1 MQALVTDIGATQV
14 FEPVLIK
21 LEQAIAQAEQM
32 QTTRDIEVADKAAYL
47 QGLKIE
53 LAEYNAT
60 PESERP
66 RITVGY
72 IYPAK
77 MTAIE
82 NARYAAIRRSQEK
95 SNGQAD
101 PEEMLNAVADAM
113 RETVR
118 WGVVGCEGFGN
129 GFAYATQDASF
140 KGRQCRVAADSV
152 LDVIELNGLLPASNF
167 AVLEHNRL
175 GTAKK
180 KKS

>member
-1 MQALVTDIGATQV
+1 MQALVTDINATAE
-14 FEPVLIK
+14 FEPVRIK
-21 LEQAIAQAEQM
+21 LEQAIAQAESM
-32 QTTRDIEVADKAAYL
+32 AVGGDIEAADKAAYID
-47 QGLKIE
+47 GLKLE

-60 PESERP
+60 ADSDRP

-77 MTAIE
+77 MTGIE
-82 NARYAAIRRSQEK
+82 NARYAAIKRSQEK

-118 WGVVGCEGFGN
+118 WGVVGCECFGN

-140 KGRQCRVAADSV
+140 KGRSCRVAADSV
-152 LDVIELNGLLPASNF
+152 LDVLELNGLLPACNF
-167 AVLEHNRL
+167 AVLSHNRL
-175 GTAKK
+175 SDSKK
-180 KKS
+180 KK